1 MSQKINESLIMK
13 ALDWA
18 YAKAISQ
25 TLPGLESSYTLAE
38 DYLRHPGI
46 LEEKVES
53 LIRWQNAKAAVL
65 GFASGLGGF
74 VTIPVSIPV
83 NIASVLFVQVRMI
96 AAIAIMNGY
105 DVRDDR
111 VKTMI
116 FACMCGSAGSDILKN
131 VGIEMGTKFL
141 NNVLQKLSQE
151 TIQKINNA
159 VGLRLL
165 SRFGGM
171 GAVNVGKA
179 VPLIGAVIGGTFD
192 GVTTN
197 IIGNVAKKIFL
208 KDEDS
213 FVI

>member
-1 MSQKINESLIMK
+1 MSKKLNESLIMK

-18 YAKAISQ
+18 YGKAIAQS
-25 TLPGLESSYTLAE
+25 LPGIESSFTLSE
-38 DYLRHPGI
+38 DYLKQSGS
-46 LEEKVES
+46 LEERVDS
-53 LIRWQNAKAAVL
+53 LIRWQNAKAAAF
-65 GFASGLGGF
+65 GFAAGLGGF
-74 VTIPVSIPV
+74 VTIPVSIPA

-116 FACMCGSAGSDILKN
+116 FACMCGAAGSDILKS

-141 NNVLQKLSQE
+141 NHVLQKLSQE

-165 SRFGGM
+165 SRFAGI
-171 GAVNVGKA
+171 GALNVGKA

-197 IIGNVAKKIFL
+197 IIGTVAKKTFL
-208 KDEDS
+208 KEEIS
-213 FVI
+213 